1 MDKYSIIT
9 PKYRKEE
16 KQMENNYP
24 ALIIIDMINNFDF
37 SHGPILA
44 EKALLIAKPIKELK
58 KQFNKHNLPVIF
70 MNDHYNLWQAD
81 FNKIIDYCRNDY
93 SQPIFDT
100 LLPNDDDYFLIKPKH
115 SAFYETSL
123 TILLNHLKVNTLI
136 LTGIAGNICVLFTAN
151 DAYMREY
158 PIYVPRDCITSVD
171 DQDNHFALT
180 MMENVL
186 KAKTNPSHHEI
197 YQHYIIYPYPPS

>member
-1 MDKYSIIT
+1 
-9 PKYRKEE
+9 
-16 KQMENNYP
+16 MENSYP

-44 EKALLIAKPIKELK
+44 KKALQIAKPIKELK
-58 KQFNKHNLPVIF
+58 KQFNEHNLPVIF

-81 FNKIIDYCRNDY
+81 FNKIIDHCRNEY
-93 SQPIFDT
+93 SQPIFDC
-100 LLPNDDDYFLIKPKH
+100 LLPEEQDYFLIKPKH

-123 TILLNHLKVNTLI
+123 SILLTQLKVNTLI

-158 PIYVPRDCITSVD
+158 QIYAPCDCITSVD
-171 DQDNHFALT
+171 TQDNHFALT
-180 MMENVL
+180 MMKNVL
-186 KAKTNPSHHEI
+186 KAKTEPSHHEI
-197 YQHYIIYPYPPS
+197 YQHYIIYPSPPS